1 MKIRFVSELYKAK
14 QNIRGILDAAKN
26 AALQCSLLVSR
37 SFSGT
42 SFVRNPFDA
51 QCNAM
56 KCTVNPPSRF
66 CSFSHG
72 SDEDVYLYK
81 SSSKRFLEIPCN
93 AQCILIPNPCNATLF
108 RIFSFLSTGNSW
120 TWL

>member
-42 SFVRNPFDA
+42 SFVKKPMRCTM

-56 KCTVNPPSRF
+56 HS
-66 CSFSHG
+66 
-72 SDEDVYLYK
+72 
-81 SSSKRFLEIPCN
+81 
-93 AQCILIPNPCNATLF
+93 ATLF
-108 RIFSFLSTGNSW
+108 RIL
-120 TWL
+120 

>member
-1 MKIRFVSELYKAK
+1 MKIFFATELYKAK

-51 QCNAM
+51 QCTAM
-56 KCTVNPPSRF
+56 QCTVHPSSEF
-66 CSFSHG
+66 CSFFHG
-72 SDEDVYLYK
+72 SDEDV
-81 SSSKRFLEIPCN
+81 FL
-93 AQCILIPNPCNATLF
+93 
-108 RIFSFLSTGNSW
+108 
-120 TWL
+120 

>member
-42 SFVRNPFDA
+42 SFVRNPCDA

-56 KCTVNPPSRF
+56 
-66 CSFSHG
+66 H
-72 SDEDVYLYK
+72 
-81 SSSKRFLEIPCN
+81 I
-93 AQCILIPNPCNATLF
+93 AQCNPLQNFAV
-108 RIFSFLSTGNSW
+108 SFMSLMKMYISTKVVAKVF
-120 TWL
+120 

>member
-56 KCTVNPPSRF
+56 QCTVHPSSEF
-66 CSFSHG
+66 CSFLH
-72 SDEDVYLYK
+72 
-81 SSSKRFLEIPCN
+81 
-93 AQCILIPNPCNATLF
+93 
-108 RIFSFLSTGNSW
+108 
-120 TWL
+120 

>member
-1 MKIRFVSELYKAK
+1 MKIHFVSELYKAK

-56 KCTVNPPSRF
+56 QCTVHPSSEF
-66 CSFSHG
+66 CSFLHE

-81 SSSKRFLEIPCN
+81 SSSKSFLEIPCN
-93 AQCILIPNPCNATLF
+93 AQCTPPQNPCNATLF
-108 RIFSFLSTGNSW
+108 RIL
-120 TWL
+120 